1 MTIATLHTRAT
12 QSLPGYDLQRYGF
25 ASHTDMYVHIRMCMH
40 TVREFTLL
48 WDTARESNYF
58 KKNNGVFT
66 SKVTVS
72 KVSRKWTKALIVR
85 ELLTPGLKKWPQVSN
100 DALSLELAAT
110 VFHSKLNCQS
120 TVQSSS
126 TINSHLWGKYTEKY
140 YMLAALF
147 QVKLNSSG
155 DGKYVHITEF
165 KDPRGYLYRGN
176 GLFVFFLFLRA
187 LSDNFMLTFFL
198 QTVHKHANN

>member
-1 MTIATLHTRAT
+1 MTITTLHTRAT
-12 QSLPGYDLQRYGF
+12 QSLLGYDLQRYGF
-25 ASHTDMYVHIRMCMH
+25 ASHTNMYIYIHMCMH

-48 WDTARESNYF
+48 WNTARESNYF

-72 KVSRKWTKALIVR
+72 KGSRKWTKALIVR

-100 DALSLELAAT
+100 DALSLELAAA

-140 YMLAALF
+140 YMVAALF
-147 QVKLNSSG
+147 QVGLNSSG
-155 DGKYVHITEF
+155 NGKYVRIIEC
-165 KDPRGYLYRGN
+165 KDPHGYLYSSS
-176 GLFVFFLFLRA
+176 VFF
-187 LSDNFMLTFFL
+187 FFF
-198 QTVHKHANN
+198 

>member
-1 MTIATLHTRAT
+1 MTITTLHTRAT
-12 QSLPGYDLQRYGF
+12 QSLLGYDLQRYGF
-25 ASHTDMYVHIRMCMH
+25 ASHTNMYVHIHMCMH

-48 WDTARESNYF
+48 WNTARESNYF

-72 KVSRKWTKALIVR
+72 KGSRKWTKALIVR

-120 TVQSSS
+120 TLQSSS
-126 TINSHLWGKYTEKY
+126 TINSHLCGKYTEKY
-140 YMLAALF
+140 YILAALF
-147 QVKLNSSG
+147 QVRLNSSG
-155 DGKYVHITEF
+155 NGKYVHITEF
-165 KDPRGYLYRGN
+165 KDPHGYLYRGS
-176 GLFVFFLFLRA
+176 VFF
-187 LSDNFMLTFFL
+187 FFPFKG
-198 QTVHKHANN
+198 T